1 MVNAG
6 RILILAQGE
15 WDNLT
20 NYVPLDL
27 VSKGETA
34 YLARKAS
41 VGIDPET
48 DVEMFYWQPFGS
60 VAKIATTEIPGLV
73 MPDGTTL
80 TIDSTGLLKAEIGV
94 SELTDVLITNLAN
107 GSFLRY
113 DAAAQKWKNVTLGTA
128 SSKNSTNAVT
138 QGSSDLVESGA
149 VYTKYDEL
157 RTDGAKAYKTDDATE
172 TSLESNDLIP
182 FYDTSATAKKK
193 MTVANMVNQI
203 VSNPNLLDNPWFTVN
218 QRGASSY
225 SGASIAKQYTF
236 DRWLMS
242 WPSSDVSVTKNA
254 DGTITYTNNSSSDNI
269 QLIQLIDN
277 LERLS
282 NRQVTLSIDVVA
294 VTGNVQVALSLNLA
308 PWTGYVNQYVSQAGM
323 HSKSGSC
330 GDFSSYTDG
339 DVKVLIGLDSGESIT
354 IRAIKLELGSV
365 STLAMDTAPNYQ
377 QELAKC
383 QRYFVRFSAKDYH
396 GSYAAL
402 AMGWVDATTRTN
414 AMMLLST
421 PVPMRTRPIISYSG
435 TLKIEPGDIG
445 ISSIVSDG
453 TDSIVSSA
461 LIVTMQTAQTANQT
475 ISLWIRNDASAFL
488 DLSADL

>member
-113 DAAAQKWKNVTLGTA
+113 DAETQKWKNVTLGTA

-149 VYTKYDEL
+149 VYTKVNTINGEL
-157 RTDGAKAYKTDDATE
+157 SEKINNETKTRGELGAKNIYNHKGQNT
-172 TSLESNDLIP
+172 
-182 FYDTSATAKKK
+182 
-193 MTVANMVNQI
+193 TVDGMNY
-203 VSNPNLLDNPWFTVN
+203 TVN
-218 QRGASSY
+218 SDRTITASGTLTARSAY
-225 SGASIAKQYTF
+225 LLSDGWSDK
-236 DRWLMS
+236 
-242 WPSSDVSVTKNA
+242 DVSWIKKYEGQRVIISGSVNDFIFSMTFK
-254 DGTITYTNNSSSDNI
+254 DENNNI
-269 QLIQLIDN
+269 LLSLNTDYQGGEGSAVIPSGIDN
-277 LERLS
+277 YVAYFYPS
-282 NRQVTLSIDVVA
+282 NLVTLSDAIFKPMIRLATDSDSTYVQFSKTNQELTREIESFLGISENDSDWVNDSFGQNTFIYYIRKNNVVNISLAWWDTGSAIADSDTIYTLPAKYRPSIPIFGVNAYINQSSNIRID
-294 VTGNVQVALSLNLA
+294 
-308 PWTGYVNQYVSQAGM
+308 
-323 HSKSGSC
+323 
-330 GDFSSYTDG
+330 TDG
-339 DVKVLIGLDSGESIT
+339 RIIVETNNASGVIDYG
-354 IRAIKLELGSV
+354 RA
-365 STLAMDTAPNYQ
+365 
-377 QELAKC
+377 
-383 QRYFVRFSAKDYH
+383 FFSY
-396 GSYAAL
+396 
-402 AMGWVDATTRTN
+402 
-414 AMMLLST
+414 
-421 PVPMRTRPIISYSG
+421 
-435 TLKIEPGDIG
+435 
-445 ISSIVSDG
+445 
-453 TDSIVSSA
+453 
-461 LIVTMQTAQTANQT
+461 LIV
-475 ISLWIRNDASAFL
+475 
-488 DLSADL
+488 